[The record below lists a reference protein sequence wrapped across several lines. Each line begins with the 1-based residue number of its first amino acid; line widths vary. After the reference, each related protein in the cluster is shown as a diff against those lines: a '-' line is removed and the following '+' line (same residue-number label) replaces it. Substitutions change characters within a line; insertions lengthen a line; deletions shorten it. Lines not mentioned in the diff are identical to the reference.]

1 MFSILLRIFDSK
13 SLNFLDVFCKVVI
26 KCPVTYVSIP
36 VLDLK
41 SVPPKRKRTASKFW
55 GRGKKKNANKDA
67 QPTKKDSD
75 QRKIVWMQWPVIS
88 PARLF
93 QCIIETNSMSLI
105 QSDTFDW
112 LSFWKHAE
120 REDWGK
126 QHPVHSLPED
136 RKSKCVGCTMHGDEG
151 QGKRLRNIL
160 VLSWSSIAV
169 HGPSELTK
177 FPFAASWLHAVC
189 VYVCVCELLCPTH
202 GSKYDQNIA
211 AMAACNPRF

>member
-1 MFSILLRIFDSK
+1 M
-13 SLNFLDVFCKVVI
+13 NTHLDNTFYGPLGFWFCNYDADIWFQISELPGCVCEVVI
-26 KCPVTYVSIP
+26 KCPVSYVSIP

-41 SVPPKRKRTASKFW
+41 SMPPKRKRAASKFW
-55 GRGKKKNANKDA
+55 GRGKKQVLNKKTA
-67 QPTKKDSD
+67 QPSKKDSD
-75 QRKIVWMQWPVIS
+75 QRKIVWTQWPVLS

-93 QCIIETNSMSLI
+93 QCIIETDCLNLI

-120 REDWGK
+120 QEDWGN
-126 QHPVHSLPED
+126 QHPVHSLPDD

-160 VLSWSSIAV
+160 VLSWSSIAI

-177 FPFAASWLHAVC
+177 FPFAASWLHAA
-189 VYVCVCELLCPTH
+189 
-202 GSKYDQNIA
+202 S
-211 AMAACNPRF
+211 